1 VDRAEGVAHGGLVA
15 VGAQEQ
21 SDGRAVLCE
30 PEPVVDE
37 GDVEPELPGVVGLE
51 LADLQLDDHVAE
63 LGDVEDYLVV
73 IGARLAMT
81 CKNTLSVDDDDAN
94 DAAIGRGW
102 VPARVGSLRTV
113 TATVLLPSQAA
124 LNACVRPPALGST
137 RA

>member
-1 VDRAEGVAHGGLVA
+1 VLRLPQPVFNEGDIEAELAGVA
-15 VGAQEQ
+15 
-21 SDGRAVLCE
+21 R
-30 PEPVVDE
+30 
-37 GDVEPELPGVVGLE
+37 VEFRGLE
-51 LADLQLDDHVAE
+51 LDDYVPE
-63 LGDVEDYLVV
+63 LVDVEDYLVV

-94 DAAIGRGW
+94 DAATGRGW

-124 LNACVRPPALGST
+124 LNAGVRPPALGST